1 MSIRLHVPVTPVIR
15 REAAHSHAAP
25 QSLCLTVRLGRD
37 ESSLLPSTL
46 SLALGHDVE
55 VFAMACSAVSGKT
68 TLQIHVARSELDA
81 LMNVIMTEIPQAEF
95 GFIQPL
101 ASTAVH

>member
-1 MSIRLHVPVTPVIR
+1 MSIRLHVPVTPAIR
-15 REAAHSHAAP
+15 REAARNQAVP

-37 ESSLLPSTL
+37 ESSLLPGTL

-55 VFAMACSAVSGKT
+55 VFAMACNAAGKT